1 MSEHTVMILGLIV
14 IGLECAFTGFL
25 VYRVLRRSDHLEG
38 VLAAVY
44 LEARRAL
51 SQYRP

>member
-1 MSEHTVMILGLIV
+1 MILGLII
-14 IGLECAFTGFL
+14 IGLECAFTGLL

-38 VLAAVY
+38 VLAATY

-51 SQYRP
+51 EKYRP

>member
-1 MSEHTVMILGLIV
+1 MSEHALMILGLGV

-25 VYRVLRRSDHLEG
+25 VYRVLRRTDHLEG
-38 VLAAVY
+38 ILAAVY

-51 SQYRP
+51 GQYRP